1 MANQNWMQ
9 DASLKNIDSS
19 KLDFLQKL
27 VFEMNSLS
35 DKEKLPFLLALANR
49 ARKENISF
57 SNEEMETIIAALKKY
72 STPEEVR
79 KMDMMLQKFKS
90 GTGR

>member
-1 MANQNWMQ
+1 MVSQDWMQ
-9 DASLKNIDSS
+9 DASLKDIDSS

-57 SNEEMETIIAALKKY
+57 TNEEMENIIAVLKQS

-79 KMDMMLQKFKS
+79 RMDMMLQKFRAGSK
-90 GTGR
+90 

>member
-1 MANQNWMQ
+1 MTNQDWMR
-9 DASLKNIDSS
+9 DASLKNIDPS

-27 VFEMNSLS
+27 VFEMNSLN

-57 SNEEMETIIAALKKY
+57 SGEEMETIIAVLKKY
-72 STPEEVR
+72 STQEEVR
-79 KMDMMLQKFKS
+79 RMDMMLQKFRA
-90 GTGR
+90 GTGK

>member
-1 MANQNWMQ
+1 MANQEWMR
-9 DASLKNIDSS
+9 DASLKNIDPS

-27 VFEMNSLS
+27 VFEINSLS

-49 ARKENISF
+49 AKKENISF
-57 SNEEMETIIAALKKY
+57 NEEEVSTIIEVLKKH

-79 KMDMMLQKFKS
+79 KMDMMLKKFQS
-90 GTGR
+90 GGK

>member
-1 MANQNWMQ
+1 MATQNWMQ
-9 DASLKNIDSS
+9 DPSLREIDPS

-27 VFEMNSLS
+27 VFEMNSLK

-57 SNEEMETIIAALKKY
+57 DNREMEQIIAVLKQH
-72 STPEEVR
+72 STPDEVKR
-79 KMDMMLQKFKS
+79 MDVMLQKFHS
-90 GTGR
+90 GQ

>member
-27 VFEMNSLS
+27 VFEMNSLK

-49 ARKENISF
+49 AKKENISF
-57 SNEEMETIIAALKKY
+57 SGEEMETIIAALKKY

-79 KMDMMLQKFKS
+79 RMDMMLQKFKS
-90 GTGR
+90 GTGK

>member
-1 MANQNWMQ
+1 MANQDWMQ
-9 DASLKNIDSS
+9 DASLNNIDSS

-57 SNEEMETIIAALKKY
+57 SGEEMETIIAALKKY

-79 KMDMMLQKFKS
+79 RMDMMLQKFRA
-90 GTGR
+90 GTGK

>member
-1 MANQNWMQ
+1 MTNQDWMQ

-57 SNEEMETIIAALKKY
+57 SGEEMETIIAALKKY

-79 KMDMMLQKFKS
+79 RMDMMLQKFKS
-90 GTGR
+90 GTGK

>member
-1 MANQNWMQ
+1 MTNHDWMR

-27 VFEMNSLS
+27 VFEMNGLS

-57 SNEEMETIIAALKKY
+57 SSEEMETIIAVLKKY
-72 STPEEVR
+72 STKEEVR
-79 KMDMMLQKFKS
+79 RMDMMLQKFKS
-90 GTGR
+90 GTGK

>member
-1 MANQNWMQ
+1 MASQNWMQ
-9 DASLKNIDSS
+9 DPALKGIDPS

-27 VFEMNSLS
+27 VFEMNSLK

-57 SNEEMETIIAALKKY
+57 DNREMEQIIEVLKQH
-72 STPEEVR
+72 STPDEVKR
-79 KMDMMLQKFKS
+79 MDVMLQKFHS
-90 GTGR
+90 GQ

>member
-1 MANQNWMQ
+1 MTNQSWMQ

-27 VFEMNSLS
+27 VFEMNGLK

-49 ARKENISF
+49 ARKENIS
-57 SNEEMETIIAALKKY
+57 L
-72 STPEEVR
+72 P
-79 KMDMMLQKFKS
+79 L
-90 GTGR
+90 

>member
-1 MANQNWMQ
+1 MTNQDWMR
-9 DASLKNIDSS
+9 DASLKNIDPS

-49 ARKENISF
+49 ARKE
-57 SNEEMETIIAALKKY
+57 
-72 STPEEVR
+72 EVR
-79 KMDMMLQKFKS
+79 RMDMMLQKFKS
-90 GTGR
+90 GTGK

>member
-1 MANQNWMQ
+1 MTNQEWMR
-9 DASLKNIDSS
+9 DASLKNIDTS

-49 ARKENISF
+49 ARRENISF
-57 SNEEMETIIAALKKY
+57 TNEEMEAIIAVLKKY

-90 GTGR
+90 GGSS

>member
-1 MANQNWMQ
+1 MANQDWMQ

-49 ARKENISF
+49 ARK
-57 SNEEMETIIAALKKY
+57 
-72 STPEEVR
+72 
-79 KMDMMLQKFKS
+79 
-90 GTGR
+90 

>member
-9 DASLKNIDSS
+9 DASLKDIDTS

-27 VFEMNSLS
+27 VFEMNGLS

-49 ARKENISF
+49 AKKENISF
-57 SNEEMETIIAALKKY
+57 TNEEMESIIAVLKKH
-72 STPEEVR
+72 STPDEVR
-79 KMDMMLQKFKS
+79 RMDMMLQKFRS
-90 GTGR
+90 GK

>member
-1 MANQNWMQ
+1 MANQNWML
-9 DASLKNIDSS
+9 DASLKDIDSS

-27 VFEMNSLS
+27 VFEMNSLN

-57 SNEEMETIIAALKKY
+57 TNEEMESIIAVLKKH
-72 STPEEVR
+72 STPDEVR
-79 KMDMMLQKFKS
+79 RMDMMLQKFRAGSK
-90 GTGR
+90 

>member
-1 MANQNWMQ
+1 MANQDWMQ
-9 DASLKNIDSS
+9 DASLKDIDPS

-27 VFEMNSLS
+27 VFEMNGLS

-49 ARKENISF
+49 AKKENISF
-57 SNEEMETIIAALKKY
+57 TQEEMESIIAVLKKH

-79 KMDMMLQKFKS
+79 RMDMMLQKFRS
-90 GTGR
+90 GK

>member
-1 MANQNWMQ
+1 MTNQDWMR

-27 VFEMNSLS
+27 VFEMNGLS

-57 SNEEMETIIAALKKY
+57 SGKEMETIIAVLKKY
-72 STPEEVR
+72 STKEEVR
-79 KMDMMLQKFKS
+79 RMDMMLQKFKS
-90 GTGR
+90 GTGK

>member
-1 MANQNWMQ
+1 MANQEWMR
-9 DASLKNIDSS
+9 DASLQNIDPA

-27 VFEMNSLS
+27 VFEINNLN

-49 ARKENISF
+49 AKKENISF
-57 SNEEMETIIAALKKY
+57 TKEEMESIINVLKKH

-79 KMDMMLQKFKS
+79 RMDLMLQKFHA
-90 GTGR
+90 

>member
-1 MANQNWMQ
+1 MANQDWMQ
-9 DASLKNIDSS
+9 DASLKDIDSS

-27 VFEMNSLS
+27 VFEMNGLS

-49 ARKENISF
+49 AKKENISF
-57 SNEEMETIIAALKKY
+57 TKEEMESIIAVLKKH

-79 KMDMMLQKFKS
+79 RMDLMLQKFRS
-90 GTGR
+90 GQ

>member
-1 MANQNWMQ
+1 MVSQNWMQ
-9 DASLKNIDSS
+9 DASLKDIDSS

-57 SNEEMETIIAALKKY
+57 TNEEMENIIAVLKQS

-79 KMDMMLQKFKS
+79 RMDMMLQKFRAGSK
-90 GTGR
+90 

>member
-1 MANQNWMQ
+1 MANQEWMH
-9 DASLKNIDSS
+9 DASLKNIDPS

-27 VFEMNSLS
+27 VFEINNLN

-57 SNEEMETIIAALKKY
+57 SNEEVTTIIEVLKKH

-79 KMDMMLQKFKS
+79 KMDMMLQKFHA
-90 GTGR
+90 

>member
-1 MANQNWMQ
+1 MTNQSWMQ

-27 VFEMNSLS
+27 VFEMNGLK

-57 SNEEMETIIAALKKY
+57 SSEEMETIIATLKKY

-79 KMDMMLQKFKS
+79 RMDMMLQKFKS
-90 GTGR
+90 GTGK

>member
-1 MANQNWMQ
+1 MTNQSWMQ

-27 VFEMNSLS
+27 VFEMNGLK

-49 ARKENISF
+49 ARKEHISF
-57 SNEEMETIIAALKKY
+57 SSEEMETIMAALKHY
-72 STPEEVR
+72 STPEDVR
-79 KMDMMLQKFKS
+79 RMDMMLQKFKS
-90 GTGR
+90 GTGK

>member
-1 MANQNWMQ
+1 MASQNWMQ
-9 DASLKNIDSS
+9 DPALKGIDPS

-27 VFEMNSLS
+27 VFEMNSLK

-57 SNEEMETIIAALKKY
+57 DNREMEQIIEVLKQH
-72 STPEEVR
+72 STPDEVKR
-79 KMDMMLQKFKS
+79 MDMMLQKFHS
-90 GTGR
+90 GQ

>member
-1 MANQNWMQ
+1 MANQEWMH
-9 DASLKNIDSS
+9 DASLQNIDPA

-27 VFEMNSLS
+27 VFEINNLN

-49 ARKENISF
+49 AKKENISF
-57 SNEEMETIIAALKKY
+57 TKEEMESIINVLKKH

-79 KMDMMLQKFKS
+79 RMDLMLQKFHA
-90 GTGR
+90 

>member
-90 GTGR
+90 GTNR